1 MFAHGSCYLISMI
14 HAPVGPMTNIPNYII
29 IGATLSRYTNVNKL
43 LNLIKAD
50 KTDFDKLL
58 SKKSIKCEST
68 FI

>member
-1 MFAHGSCYLISMI
+1 MPKEMFAQGACYLISMI
-14 HAPVGPMTNIPNYII
+14 HAPVGPMTNIPNDII

-58 SKKSIKCEST
+58 
-68 FI
+68 